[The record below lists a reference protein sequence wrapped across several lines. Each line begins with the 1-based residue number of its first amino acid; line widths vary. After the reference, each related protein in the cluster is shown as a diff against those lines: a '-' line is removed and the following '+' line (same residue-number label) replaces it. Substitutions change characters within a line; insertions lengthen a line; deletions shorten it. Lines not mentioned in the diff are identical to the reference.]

1 MAVGTHSGGME
12 YVWSRS
18 ARGPVELNRNMSKL
32 SMMVSVVPLRVIST
46 AAVDGSAV
54 GDACPEWYATG
65 AAVVVAD
72 AGVRFGPV
80 DPVANPRDS
89 AEP

>member
-1 MAVGTHSGGME
+1 MGTHSGGME

-32 SMMVSVVPLRVIST
+32 SIIVSVVPLRVIST
-46 AAVDGSAV
+46 AVVEHGSAV
-54 GDACPEWYATG
+54 GDACPDWYAPG
-65 AAVVVAD
+65 AGVVAAVSVD
-72 AGVRFGPV
+72 GIGPV
-80 DPVANPRDS
+80 DPVAKPIER